1 MHQQQKSA
9 NSIICE
15 NMAKEFSKIVNIDEM
30 SFLHHQK
37 LMLTQFGLSLAETNL
52 VNVSLNKFLFI
63 DAFNKFESSFLKEN
77 ISVVEIEETK
87 RKQARPKVPKFREA
101 AQIDTAAIRSLRVES
116 ILCAFSSKTSKFQ
129 HGFATYH

>member
-1 MHQQQKSA
+1 MHQQQKST

-52 VNVSLNKFLFI
+52 VNVSLNKFSI
-63 DAFNKFESSFLKEN
+63 RDAVNKCKSSF
-77 ISVVEIEETK
+77 
-87 RKQARPKVPKFREA
+87 
-101 AQIDTAAIRSLRVES
+101 
-116 ILCAFSSKTSKFQ
+116 
-129 HGFATYH
+129 